1 MLSKQQKLL
10 YTKGKGNRTISRCAK
25 EEIMKIGWNV
35 IALLLVLGV
44 TVAFYAMILWIAKKY
59 LNRRK

>member
-1 MLSKQQKLL
+1 
-10 YTKGKGNRTISRCAK
+10 
-25 EEIMKIGWNV
+25 MKIGWNM

>member
-1 MLSKQQKLL
+1 
-10 YTKGKGNRTISRCAK
+10 
-25 EEIMKIGWNV
+25 MKIGWNV

-44 TVAFYAMILWIAKKY
+44 TVAFYAMILWIAEKY